1 MMMLLAGSM
10 NPSVFAQTSV
20 DQTSVRQASG
30 MNDQAVDV
38 WVSPDPILASGN
50 IVHHWQTDTGEVWW
64 LQGDCVLSHDGRRI
78 TGDSLLLV
86 ADGPA
91 GAIDCRAVVG
101 GAALPGG
108 KSSDP
113 VTLSVRT
120 LVDPRVEAPIYR
132 GKPEAT
138 PPLFQHLPTSALT
151 STSASASTSTSN
163 GGGAIAPVQ
172 FAAPV
177 LPNPALNGPALNG
190 SLLNGLG
197 TGSPSAIPPPVAGP
211 SPITMSDGATTGGLQ
226 FLVGGGTRS
235 IEIIKRGAAFA
246 PDIDTIDR
254 PENNETIVI
263 ARGGVTVL
271 IRDVTA
277 QLPSGQL
284 MELGTI
290 SLSADRIVGWL
301 PLISNLFN
309 GSSQFSDAMGELYL
323 EGDIV
328 FRQGERIIY
337 ADSMYFN
344 VASETGMILDAEA
357 ITTVPDY
364 PGVVRLKSQ
373 VLQVINRGNYRAFD
387 AAVTTSRM
395 GVPRYW
401 LQSEQLQLTD
411 RGRVVVDP
419 ATGSQTT
426 ISEPYVE
433 SNNNFVYVGGVPILY
448 WPTFGTSLQNPGYY
462 ISGVS
467 VGNDNIFG
475 TQVGVDFDL
484 FQLFGVDD
492 APRGVTWE
500 LSTDYFSE
508 RGPALGTNLNYTLPG
523 LLGVPGPVN
532 GFFDAWGIDDNGL
545 DNLGSDRRSLTPE
558 TDLRGRA
565 LLRHRHYLPNDY
577 EFIAEVGFLSDRN
590 FLEQYLENEWDQ
602 DVDHRTGLRLRKHLD
617 ANLFDVSADVQVNDF
632 FTETERLPELEH
644 YLLGGSLLGDRLT
657 YNQHNSVGYQR
668 LNVADL
674 PVDPAE
680 AAEFSPIPGEVDAEG
695 IVALTRQQIGLP
707 VQLGALK
714 IVPNVMGEAS
724 HFGQATDGDSLTRLV
739 GQAGIRATLPMWN
752 VDPTIQS
759 SLLNIRGL
767 AHKLEW
773 TAEYSYSDSNT
784 NLNEL
789 PFYDPLD
796 DNAQE
801 QFRRRFIQDTHG
813 GVLPDRFDPRN
824 FAFRQGFQNLV
835 ASPSDVIADD
845 LELFRVGLHQRWQT
859 KRGLPGAER
868 IVDLFQFD
876 VDLVLF
882 PDADRDNFG
891 ETLGPATYDMRYH
904 VGDRVTLLSDG
915 YVDFFDD
922 GLRSF
927 SGGIRSS
934 RPGVGDV
941 YIGLLSL
948 EGPIS
953 STVLRASVDYRLN
966 EKWIASGGTTF
977 DFGETGNVGQTLA
990 LTRIGESAL
999 LRLGINVDE
1008 GRDNVGIQFGI
1019 EPRFFPRPTLGQI
1032 GGALIPPPGV
1042 EGFE

>member
-1 MMMLLAGSM
+1 MSAALVTLLLIS
-10 NPSVFAQTSV
+10 SLVVLVFPITAQSPLATN
-20 DQTSVRQASG
+20 QTT
-30 MNDQAVDV
+30 DP
-38 WVSPDPILASGN
+38 WISPDPILASGN
-50 IVHHWQTDTGEVWW
+50 IVHHWQTESGEAWW

-86 ADGPA
+86 AEGPSGSIA
-91 GAIDCRAVVG
+91 CRAVVD

-108 KSSDP
+108 KSTDP

-132 GKPEAT
+132 GKPDAM
-138 PPLFQHLPTSALT
+138 PALSQHLPTAT
-151 STSASASTSTSN
+151 KNN
-163 GGGAIAPVQ
+163 GDTIAQVQ

-177 LPNPALNGPALNG
+177 LPGTVLNGPELNRPG
-190 SLLNGLG
+190 NGPFP
-197 TGSPSAIPPPVAGP
+197 TIPPPIAGP
-211 SPITMSDGATTGGLQ
+211 PPITMSDGATTGGLQ

-246 PDIDTIDR
+246 PDINTIDR
-254 PENNETIVI
+254 PEINETVVI

-277 QLPSGQL
+277 QLPSGEL

-309 GSSQFSDAMGELYL
+309 GSAQFSDSQGELYL

-337 ADSMYFN
+337 ADAMYFN
-344 VASETGMILDAEA
+344 VAAETGMILDAEA

-373 VLQVINRGNYRAFD
+373 VLQVINRGNFRAFD

-411 RGRVVVDP
+411 RGRVVIDP

-426 ISEPYVE
+426 ITEPYVE

-462 ISGVS
+462 ISGAS

-475 TQVGVDFDL
+475 TQVRLDYDL

-523 LLGVPGPVN
+523 FLGAAGPVN
-532 GFFDAWGIDDNGL
+532 GFFDAWAISDDGL

-558 TDLRGRA
+558 TDIRGRA
-565 LLRHRHYLPNDY
+565 LLRHRHFMPNDY
-577 EFIAEVGFLSDRN
+577 EFIAEVGYLSDRN

-602 DVDHRTGLRLRKHLD
+602 DVDHRTALRLRKYLG
-617 ANLFDVSADVQVNDF
+617 ANAFDLSAEAQVNDF
-632 FTETERLPELEH
+632 YTETERIPELDH

-657 YNQHNSVGYQR
+657 YNQHNSVGYKR
-668 LNVADL
+668 LNVAGL
-674 PVDPAE
+674 PEDPAE
-680 AAEFSPIPGEVDAEG
+680 AAEYSPIPGEVDAEG
-695 IVALTRQQIGLP
+695 IVALTRQQLALP
-707 VQLGALK
+707 VQFGALK

-724 HFGQATDGDSLTRLV
+724 HFGEAVGGDPLTRLV

-773 TAEYSYSDSNT
+773 TAEYSYSDSDT

-789 PFYDPLD
+789 PYYDSLD

-801 QFRRRFIQDTHG
+801 QFRRRFIQDTYG
-813 GVLPDRFDPRN
+813 GVLPARFDPRTY
-824 FAFRQGFQNLV
+824 AFRQGFQNLV

-876 VDLVLF
+876 VDLMLF

-922 GLRSF
+922 GLRSI

-934 RPGVGDV
+934 RPGVGDI

-953 STVLRASVDYRLN
+953 STVLRASLDYRLN

-977 DFGETGNVGQTLA
+977 DFGQTGNVGQTLA

-999 LRLGINVDE
+999 LRVGINVDE